1 VNNIKV
7 NINGKKIDLFIKKIV
22 NNDIELFNIEYIS
35 NSEINIIIDK
45 KDYYKIKK
53 IKTIYKIKIVK
64 KYGIDNLKDIIKY
77 NKIIFLFL
85 FICIIILIFLSNIIF
100 SIKVVH
106 NDEEIR
112 DIIFKELNNNG
123 IKIHGFKKNKKE
135 INKIKDKILVEYKDK
150 IEWLEIE
157 NIGTS
162 YIVRLQTRIIP
173 QIDDKKANRNVVAK
187 KNAVIKKIEAIAGN
201 VDKQRGEYV
210 KKGDIII
217 NGSIKL
223 NESIKENIAADGI
236 VFGEVWYTTTVSYPF
251 IYQEDIT
258 TNEETTNII
267 YNFLN
272 KEKILYGK
280 KYKYKKNIETKKIS
294 SSFLPIYI
302 SIEKNKQLKKIDY
315 ILTCDQAINKA
326 TIKGK
331 KKMESKLKDSEYI
344 ISTKIL
350 STKCDINSAIVEIF
364 YAVYENITDYQIIN

>member
-135 INKIKDKILVEYKDK
+135 INKIKDKILE
-150 IEWLEIE
+150 
-157 NIGTS
+157 
-162 YIVRLQTRIIP
+162 
-173 QIDDKKANRNVVAK
+173 
-187 KNAVIKKIEAIAGN
+187 
-201 VDKQRGEYV
+201 
-210 KKGDIII
+210 
-217 NGSIKL
+217 
-223 NESIKENIAADGI
+223 
-236 VFGEVWYTTTVSYPF
+236 
-251 IYQEDIT
+251 
-258 TNEETTNII
+258 
-267 YNFLN
+267 
-272 KEKILYGK
+272 
-280 KYKYKKNIETKKIS
+280 
-294 SSFLPIYI
+294 
-302 SIEKNKQLKKIDY
+302 
-315 ILTCDQAINKA
+315 
-326 TIKGK
+326 
-331 KKMESKLKDSEYI
+331 
-344 ISTKIL
+344 STKI
-350 STKCDINSAIVEIF
+350 K
-364 YAVYENITDYQIIN
+364 